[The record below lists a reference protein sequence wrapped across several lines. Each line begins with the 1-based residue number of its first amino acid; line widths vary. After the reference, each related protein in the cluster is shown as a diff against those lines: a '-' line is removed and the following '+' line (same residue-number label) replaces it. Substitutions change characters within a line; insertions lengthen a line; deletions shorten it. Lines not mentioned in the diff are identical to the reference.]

1 MRQLVEEDIDLH
13 QIDLP
18 NLRRLALSQTVDV
31 SPFELSDGALP
42 ISRTV
47 DRATAQLERGTP
59 AFWCV
64 PFFIVSVPRRKIVGS
79 CGFKT
84 APVQGSVE
92 IHCGVA
98 PGERAR
104 GIAKTA
110 IRKLIDLAFSTGIV
124 NEVFACVRPDNMA
137 SSKVVD
143 RLGFVAGPLI
153 TDPNGEEVVRWS
165 WSQHDNSFD
174 PTPLRDSA

>member
-1 MRQLVEEDIDLH
+1 MRQLVGEVIDLH

-42 ISRTV
+42 LSRTV
-47 DRATAQLERGTP
+47 DRATAQLEHGTP
-59 AFWCV
+59 AFWCM
-64 PFFIVSVPRRKIVGS
+64 PFLIVSVPRRKVVGS

-98 PGERAR
+98 ASERSR
-104 GIAKTA
+104 GIATTA
-110 IRKLIDLAFSTGIV
+110 IGKLIALAFSSGIV
-124 NEVFACVRPDNMA
+124 NEVFACVRPDNTA
-137 SSKVVD
+137 SSKVVE
-143 RLGFVAGPLI
+143 RLGFVAGALI
-153 TDPNGEEVVRWS
+153 TDSNGEEVVRWS
-165 WSQHDNSFD
+165 WSQPDNSFE
-174 PTPLRDSA
+174 PLRGLA